1 MTPRRLLPTEAAT
14 PHRGKGDEMI
24 GMILNPPV
32 DSISAVS
39 GDRSGSPDG
48 LEAPSPGPEE
58 SCYSCGARME
68 HDVPLC
74 PWCGRAALEDAVFDA
89 VARR

>member
-1 MTPRRLLPTEAAT
+1 MTLRRLVPTEAAT
-14 PHRGKGDEMI
+14 PPRGKGDEMI
-24 GMILNPPV
+24 GMIFDPPV

-39 GDRSGSPDG
+39 GDRAGSPDG
-48 LEAPSPGPEE
+48 LEAPSRPEE

-74 PWCGRAALEDAVFDA
+74 PWCGRAVLEDAVFDA